1 MNKIVHINRNN
12 TQKNQRKKWYAM
24 SKENLELIKEV
35 LVKRLWA
42 EVILPDNFEAGDKT
56 IEEILQEGKY
66 NW

>member
-1 MNKIVHINRNN
+1 MNKIVHINRHNA
-12 TQKNQRKKWYAM
+12 QKHPRKKWYAM

-42 EVILPDNFEAGDKT
+42 EVVLPDNFEAGDKT
-56 IEEILQEGKY
+56 IEEALQEDQN